1 MDFGRMLV
9 RFIYVQPLYRIII
22 IAVLAIILWAKIM
35 SRLESQTNKRTN
47 KRRICVS
54 INVLLLGIWIFGV
67 LCATLVEREKQ
78 ETEIVLCPLYS
89 LSATAFSTETIR
101 MLVMNA
107 FLFLPFGICFPFIFS
122 CDKKKRILRTILVA
136 ILISG
141 SIEIAQLLFHIGCCE
156 VDDVIMN
163 TSGAFIGTFAYRLGS
178 ENCEESYR
186 KAKKYSD

>member
-1 MDFGRMLV
+1 MLV

-22 IAVLAIILWAKIM
+22 IAVLGIILWAKLM
-35 SRLESQTNKRTN
+35 SRLELQTNKG
-47 KRRICVS
+47 ICVS
-54 INVLLLGIWIFGV
+54 INVLLLGIWIFDV
-67 LCATLVEREKQ
+67 FCATLVEREKQ
-78 ETEIVLCPLYS
+78 ETEIVLRPLYS
-89 LSATAFSTETIR
+89 MSATTFCTETIR

-163 TSGAFIGTFAYRLGS
+163 TSGAFIGTFAFRLSS
-178 ENCEESYR
+178 ENCGASYG
-186 KAKKYSD
+186 KAKEYSD